1 MKFWN
6 IILTF
11 ITTITV
17 VSSMRLPNP
26 PIFTKTSQYP
36 SICYLPPDSGICE
49 SLEFMPQPYDSAL
62 YKEKTKIRYYFD
74 AITAECY
81 PFSVQNCGGNENRF
95 KTLDDCQETCKLN

>member
-1 MKFWN
+1 MFKN
-6 IILTF
+6 ILF
-11 ITTITV
+11 YITVIITV

-49 SLEFMPQPYDSAL
+49 SLEFMPQSNNVFPFEEST
-62 YKEKTKIRYYFD
+62 KTRFYFD

-81 PFSVQNCGGNENRF
+81 PFSVQNCGGNGNRF
-95 KTLDDCQETCKLN
+95 KTLVDCGKVCKMD